1 MFMLPYSRLG
11 LVIMHYNIITNDMRY
26 DSYNL
31 SFVSSLFP
39 EQEKHTYINTHL
51 YIDQWYMQ

>member
-39 EQEKHTYINTHL
+39 QQEKHTYINTYL
-51 YIDQWYMQ
+51 YIDQ